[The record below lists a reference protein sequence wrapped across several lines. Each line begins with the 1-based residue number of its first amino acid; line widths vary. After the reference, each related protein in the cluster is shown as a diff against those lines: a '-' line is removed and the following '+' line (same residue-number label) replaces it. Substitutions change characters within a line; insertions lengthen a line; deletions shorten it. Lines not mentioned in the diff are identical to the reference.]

1 MIYFKGID
9 NGYIGAIGIGD
20 EITQYGVKGASIDA
34 IGAWSE
40 IVEITGSEYDELISV
55 FKQKP
60 HSEGKGYRLK
70 TDLTWEEY
78 DLPVPSEDDEISD
91 EEALSIIMGGA
102 E

>member
-9 NGYIGAIGIGD
+9 SGYIGAVGIG
-20 EITQYGVKGASIDA
+20 ELTQYGVKSASIDA

-60 HSEGKGYRLK
+60 HAEGKGYKLK
-70 TDLTWEEY
+70 ENLTWEEY
-78 DLPVPSEDDEISD
+78 DLPVPSEDEDLTT
-91 EEALSIIMGGA
+91 EEALSIITG
-102 E
+102 ESS